1 MNDFK
6 GHNPSPPNSGPGA
19 DASGS
24 GSPGLTRRAF
34 LRGTGVSAAATALA
48 SPFPAALAEV
58 DDDDSKKL
66 PGPAGGMGPAAVKLE
81 LTVNG
86 AKMTTN
92 IEPRVTLLD
101 ALRNYLD
108 VTGCKRVCDRGTC
121 GACTVMV
128 NGKPIYSCTML
139 ALEARGKQI
148 KTAEALNADGK
159 LDQVPAAFAKFDAQQ
174 CGFCTPGFVVAMRAA
189 FDQNPKAS
197 PADIEK
203 ALGGNICRCG
213 TYEQMRHAIAS
224 LCGTIQG
231 NPKGRATK
239 EA

>member
-1 MNDFK
+1 M
-6 GHNPSPPNSGPGA
+6 
-19 DASGS
+19 
-24 GSPGLTRRAF
+24 
-34 LRGTGVSAAATALA
+34 SAAATALA
-48 SPFPAALAEV
+48 GPLPAALAEV
-58 DDDDSKKL
+58 DDDSKKL
-66 PGPAGGMGPAAVKLE
+66 PAPAAGMGPAPVKLE

-121 GACTVMV
+121 GACTVMI
-128 NGKPIYSCTML
+128 NGKPVYSCTTL
-139 ALEARGKQI
+139 ALEARGKDI

-224 LCGTIQG
+224 LCGNIQRG
-231 NPKGRATK
+231 PKGSATK

>member
-1 MNDFK
+1 M
-6 GHNPSPPNSGPGA
+6 
-19 DASGS
+19 
-24 GSPGLTRRAF
+24 
-34 LRGTGVSAAATALA
+34 SAAATALA
-48 SPFPAALAEV
+48 GPLPAALARA
-58 DDDDSKKL
+58 DDEDSKKV
-66 PGPAGGMGPAAVKLE
+66 GGAASGMGPNAVKLE
-81 LTVNG
+81 LNVNG
-86 AKMTTN
+86 AKMTTSV
-92 IEPRVTLLD
+92 EPRVTLLD

-128 NGKPIYSCTML
+128 NGKPVYSCTML
-139 ALEARGKQI
+139 ALEARGKDI

-159 LDQVPAAFAKFDAQQ
+159 LDAVPAAFAKHDAQQ

-213 TYEQMRHAIAS
+213 TYEQMRHAITA
-224 LCGTIQG
+224 LCGQ
-231 NPKGRATK
+231 A
-239 EA
+239 

>member
-1 MNDFK
+1 MNDSQGRNK
-6 GHNPSPPNSGPGA
+6 DGPGL
-19 DASGS
+19 S
-24 GSPGLTRRAF
+24 RRQF
-34 LRGTGVSAAATALA
+34 LKGTSATAAATALA
-48 SPFPAALAEV
+48 TTPFAEGAPARNST
-58 DDDDSKKL
+58 DSEAVAIG
-66 PGPAGGMGPAAVKLE
+66 PGPVRVQ

-86 AKMTTN
+86 AKMTTPP

-101 ALRNYLD
+101 ALRDYLD

-128 NGKPIYSCTML
+128 NGKVVYSCTML
-139 ALEARGKQI
+139 ALEAQGKEV

-224 LCGTIQG
+224 LCGNIQG
-231 NPKGRATK
+231 NPKGRAT
-239 EA
+239 